1 MKYNINIKT
10 LLCGS
15 LAKGKATLSVA
26 LLLMAGGASFTSCT
40 DWLDKDPESIIAEDE
55 AFKNYRNFQGYIEE
69 IYNLIPDKEKVN
81 YCTAWNFGDDAVHN
95 PEGYAHMDHQVDL
108 GNYRNW
114 WTNTQCWLKGGYY
127 NNRQQSLWD
136 NSWYCIRKCNMGIE
150 HIKSLVG
157 TDEERNLL
165 LGQMYFFRAWWHFE
179 LMCYFGGLPYI
190 DKALE
195 ASDIPELPRLSFQEC
210 ADRCAADFESAYNLL
225 PIDWDETLAGMQT
238 SDKNDLRVNK
248 FTALCYL
255 GKCYLWAG
263 SPLMKEFEKTKTG
276 GTAQL
281 LGASSNG
288 KTYDYDIEYC
298 KKAAEA
304 LGRALNMVAKGTVKY
319 KLAEYK
325 YSNIYDHVMDEKAQS
340 CYSDIFYCV
349 KPRYTNWDMPG
360 STEAIFRGAYPGVNT
375 ANWNCA
381 KIFGPKVAKL
391 VEHDNIIH
399 HPTANLIDQYGM
411 ANGQPIY
418 LVRNGEYVL
427 NPASGWDPEHPYK
440 DRDPRFYHDIVFDG
454 FRYVLNTEPLN
465 EDQLKL
471 VYCDLYTG
479 GAMRSVDNAS
489 STGYFIQKLIPH
501 QCNFGDKWYEW
512 DYAFQCYLPYMRLAD
527 IYLMYAEARTAIA
540 TGVTDLKDKPAY
552 CPTLSAVD
560 AINALRDR
568 VNSDD
573 YPMEHV
579 PANIMDTKE
588 HFMDE
593 VRRER
598 AVELSFE
605 GFRWCDLQRWLLL
618 TEPPYTVKYSH
629 EFERLEWGK
638 YDPDKTFEE
647 NNLDKNNKPITDLS
661 LITYTWD
668 WFKSHD
674 PKDAK
679 VGNFR
684 KKELITRRLESK
696 HYWFPLPD
704 KDTYL
709 YKGFNQNPGW

>member
-1 MKYNINIKT
+1 MKYFNNMKS

-15 LAKGKATLSVA
+15 M
-26 LLLMAGGASFTSCT
+26 LLLAAGASLTSCT
-40 DWLDKDPESIIAEDE
+40 DWLDKDPEAIVAEDE

-69 IYNLIPDKEKVN
+69 IYSLIPDKEKIN
-81 YCTAWNFGDDAVHN
+81 YCTSWNLGDDAVHN

-114 WTNTQCWLKGGYY
+114 WNNGQFWLNGA
-127 NNRQQSLWD
+127 RSSMWT
-136 NSWYCIRKCNMGIE
+136 NSWYSIRKCNMGIAN
-150 HIKSLVG
+150 IKSLVG

-190 DKALE
+190 DE
-195 ASDIPELPRLSFQEC
+195 AFEATQIPELPRLSFQEC
-210 ADRCAADFESAYNLL
+210 AKRCAEDFLRAYDLL
-225 PIDWDETLAGMQT
+225 PLDPQGWDETLAGQQT
-238 SDKNDLRVNK
+238 FQKNDLRINK
-248 FTALCYL
+248 FMALCYL

-263 SPLMKEFEKTKTG
+263 SPLMKEMERTKDG
-276 GTAQL
+276 GVPQL

-288 KTYDYDIEYC
+288 KTYDYDVEYC
-298 KKAAEA
+298 KKAAEYLGKA
-304 LGRALNMVAKGTVKY
+304 LDLVAKGQVTY

-325 YSNIYDHVMDEKAQS
+325 YSDIYNHVRDEKAETN
-340 CYSDIFYCV
+340 YSDIFYTE
-349 KPRYTNWDMPG
+349 KQAWKQPG
-360 STEAIFRGAYPGVNT
+360 TCEAIFRGLSPDGNT
-375 ANWNCA
+375 SNWNCA
-381 KIFGPKVAKL
+381 KIFGPKVAGL
-391 VEHDNIIH
+391 VDHDNIIH

-418 LVRNGEYVL
+418 LVRNGELVL
-427 NPASGWDPEHPYK
+427 NPQSGWDPEHPYK
-440 DRDPRFYHDIVFDG
+440 NRDPRFYHDIVFDG
-454 FRYVLNTEPLN
+454 FHYVLSTDGLSPAQKALE
-465 EDQLKL
+465 
-471 VYCDLYTG
+471 YCDLFTG
-479 GAMRSVDNAS
+479 GAMRAVDNAS

-501 QCNFGDKWYEW
+501 QMNEGDRWYDW
-512 DYAFQCYLPYMRLAD
+512 DYNFHCYLPYMRLAD
-527 IYLMYAEARTAIA
+527 IYLMYAEARAAIA
-540 TGVTDLKDKPAY
+540 AGVSDLSAKPEY
-552 CPTLSAVD
+552 CPTLSAID

-568 VNSDD
+568 VNSSD

-579 PANIMDTKE
+579 PANLRDTRE
-588 HFMDE
+588 HFIDE

-629 EFERLEWGK
+629 EFERLE
-638 YDPDKTFEE
+638 TA
-647 NNLDKNNKPITDLS
+647 
-661 LITYTWD
+661 D

-679 VGNFR
+679 IGNFHR
-684 KKELITRRLESK
+684 EPLITRDLKSK

-704 KDTYL
+704 KDIYL
-709 YKGFNQNPGW
+709 YEGFPQNPGW

>member
-1 MKYNINIKT
+1 MKYYNNIKS

-15 LAKGKATLSVA
+15 L
-26 LLLMAGGASFTSCT
+26 LLLAGTTTFTSCT
-40 DWLDKDPESIIAEDE
+40 DWLDKDPEAIVAEDE

-69 IYNLIPDKEKVN
+69 IYNLIPDKEKIN

-95 PEGYAHMDHQVDL
+95 TEGFAHMDHQVDL

-114 WTNTQCWLKGGYY
+114 YTNSQCWLNGD
-127 NNRQQSLWD
+127 RSSLWR
-136 NSWYCIRKCNMGIE
+136 NSWYCIRKCNMGIDN
-150 HIKSLVG
+150 IKSLIG
-157 TDEERNLL
+157 TDEERDLL

-190 DKALE
+190 DQTFDANN
-195 ASDIPELPRLSFQEC
+195 IPELPRLSFQEC
-210 ADRCAADFESAYNLL
+210 ADRCAEDFEKAYSLL
-225 PIDWDETLAGMQT
+225 PYDWDETLAGMQT
-238 SDKNDLRVNK
+238 SGKNDLRVNK
-248 FTALCYL
+248 FMALCYL

-263 SPLMKEFEKTKTG
+263 SPLMKEFEKTKDG
-276 GTAQL
+276 GVAQL

-288 KTYDYDIEYC
+288 KTYDYDINYC

-304 LGRALNMVAKGTVKY
+304 LGKALELVVRGQVNY

-325 YSNIYDHVMDEKAQS
+325 YSDIYNHVRDENAETN
-340 CYSDIFYCV
+340 YSDIFYTV
-349 KPRYTNWDMPG
+349 KQSWKMPG
-360 STEAIFRGAYPGVNT
+360 TTEAIFRGAYPGANS

-381 KIFGPKVAKL
+381 KIFGPKVEGL
-391 VEHDNIIH
+391 VAHDKIIH
-399 HPTANLIDQYGM
+399 HPTANVIDQYGM

-427 NPASGWDPEHPYK
+427 NPASGWDPEYPYK

-454 FRYVLNTEPLN
+454 FRYVLSTDALTSTQKKHE
-465 EDQLKL
+465 
-471 VYCDLYTG
+471 YCTLYTG
-479 GAMRSVDNAS
+479 GAMRGVADGS
-489 STGYFIQKLIPH
+489 STGYFIQKLVPH
-501 QCNFGDKWYEW
+501 QCNEGDKWYDW
-512 DYAFQCYLPYMRLAD
+512 DYAFQTYLPYMRLAD

-540 TGVTDLKDKPAY
+540 SNIAEVKERTTY
-552 CPTLSAVD
+552 CSLSAVD

-568 VNSDD
+568 VNSSDW
-573 YPMEHV
+573 PMEHV
-579 PANIMDTKE
+579 QANLMDTKE

-593 VRRER
+593 IRRER

-629 EFERLEWGK
+629 EFERLDNDDW
-638 YDPDKTFEE
+638 YFNSKTHE
-647 NNLDKNNKPITDLS
+647 PAP
-661 LITYTWD
+661 
-668 WFKSHD
+668 D
-674 PKDAK
+674 PKDAHI
-679 VGNFR
+679 GNFH
-684 KKELITRRLESK
+684 KEELITRRLESK

-709 YKGFNQNPGW
+709 YEGFAQNPGW